1 MLIVDIS
8 QRPAIREWT
17 SRPASS
23 SDSPVKRAARSSL
36 RPIVLPSIIPET
48 DSDSA
53 TSEEMS
59 ASRRCR
65 RDGDRPAL
73 AARRAASARRTA
85 AAGANEISASCQ
97 LSSAI
102 AIVVAITVVAFWAIV
117 VAVLVATLSMP
128 PMSLAMR
135 DCTSPA
141 RVRVKNA
148 SDSRCR
154 WR

>member
-1 MLIVDIS
+1 M
-8 QRPAIREWT
+8 
-17 SRPASS
+17 
-23 SDSPVKRAARSSL
+23 
-36 RPIVLPSIIPET
+36 PET

-59 ASRRCR
+59 ASRPCR
-65 RDGDRPAL
+65 REVI
-73 AARRAASARRTA
+73 ARRWRPTRRVSQTNSGSSAKEIRASR
-85 AAGANEISASCQ
+85 Q
-97 LSSAI
+97 SSRAI

-117 VAVLVATLSMP
+117 VAVLVAMLSMP

-135 DCTSPA
+135 DWTSPA

-148 SDSRCR
+148 SDSRWR